1 MGHRTSTTRR
11 RRRRGRS
18 PTRPTATLPRR
29 RRWSAPETSM
39 ALSIRCTTTSRSE
52 VHHSTISPHGV
63 VRYEPTIVPDHITRN
78 LEGHGTNLS
87 QALSSVCWESVCDR
101 ACVPCR
107 CTAPVYPL
115 VAGSFREDVTALQF
129 AIPVTAPHRVK
140 ERNGVPYRNI
150 ERDRWRITP
159 PLEVF
164 RLLPT

>member
-1 MGHRTSTTRR
+1 
-11 RRRRGRS
+11 
-18 PTRPTATLPRR
+18 
-29 RRWSAPETSM
+29 M

-107 CTAPVYPL
+107 CTAPVYPSSG
-115 VAGSFREDVTALQF
+115 VVSRRCNCFAICNSSNSSAQGEGTERSSVPEHRKGWMENHSTPRSVPTSPDVTS
-129 AIPVTAPHRVK
+129 PVTCNFTSQVQRGLAATV
-140 ERNGVPYRNI
+140 
-150 ERDRWRITP
+150 W
-159 PLEVF
+159 
-164 RLLPT
+164 